1 MKNILITGGS
11 GLVGNILSKHLS
23 KNYEI
28 KILDQKYSS
37 NKTIVG
43 DISNLESI
51 KKAFDN
57 VHTVIHLA
65 GDRRVHG
72 DWSSILNNNI
82 VGIYNIYE
90 AAKEKHVNRVIFA
103 SSQHATG
110 GNYDQVPYTFVDKGE
125 YKKVSPDYT
134 PLDEE
139 TRIRPDSYYG
149 ASKAFGE
156 ALGSYYSDYYGI
168 STINLRIGWVIS
180 DDDPTFSPTALNLWL
195 SHRDLC
201 QIVEKSIEASS
212 KIKYETFYAT
222 SDNFWKIWSIEKAK
236 SVLNYNPQDSAPENF
251 TIREIRDADK

>member
-1 MKNILITGGS
+1 MKKILITGGS
-11 GLVGNILSKHLS
+11 GLVGSILSKHLS
-23 KNYEI
+23 NKYEI
-28 KILDQKYSS
+28 RILDKNDSS
-37 NKTIVG
+37 FETIVG
-43 DISNLESI
+43 DISNLGSI
-51 KKAFDN
+51 KKAFHN
-57 VHTVIHLA
+57 IHTVIHLA

-90 AAKEKHVNRVIFA
+90 AAKENNVKRVVFA

-110 GNYDQVPYTFVDKGE
+110 GNYDQVPYTFIDKGE
-125 YKKVSPDYT
+125 YEKVPSDYI

-156 ALGSYYSDYYGI
+156 ALGSYYSDYFGI

-195 SHRDLC
+195 SHRDLS
-201 QIVEKSIEASS
+201 QIVEKAIEASS
-212 KIKYETFYAT
+212 EIKYETFYAT
-222 SDNFWKIWSIEKAK
+222 SDNFWKIWSIDKAK
-236 SVLNYNPQDSAPENF
+236 NILNYNPQDSAPKNF
-251 TIREIRDADK
+251 KLREIRDADK